1 MSDTVARL
9 QISSNKSVQIV
20 EFADSRI
27 LDELNINE
35 IGQTL
40 DDLLKSHERPKLLLD
55 FNNVD
60 HLSSAALAMFIT
72 VNNLVKQ
79 LNGQLRMCNIRPQI
93 FEVFVITRLNR
104 LFKILPTREEAFAS
118 FDQ

>member
-9 QISSNKSVQIV
+9 QISSHKNIQIA
-20 EFADSRI
+20 EFTESRI

-40 DDLLKSHERPKLLLD
+40 EELLKSHERPRLLLD
-55 FNNVD
+55 FSNVD

-79 LNGQLRMCNIRPQI
+79 LNGQLRMCHIRPQI
-93 FEVFVITRLNR
+93 LEVFVITRLNR
-104 LFKILPTREEAFAS
+104 LFKILSTREEAIAAFE
-118 FDQ
+118 

>member
-9 QISSNKSVQIV
+9 QISSNKNIQIV
-20 EFADSRI
+20 EFTENRI
-27 LDELNINE
+27 LDEMNINE

-40 DDLLKSHERPKLLLD
+40 EELLKSHERPKLMLD
-55 FNNVD
+55 FANVD

-93 FEVFVITRLNR
+93 LEVFVITRLNR
-104 LFKILPTREEAFAS
+104 LFKILGTRDEAFAS
-118 FDQ
+118 FE